1 MYSSLLIPPHPH
13 NPMNPFLTSYTLTPF
28 DQIRN
33 EHIEPAIRQGIAEQM
48 AEIDAIV
55 NNPEAPT
62 FENTILALE
71 ESGALL
77 DKVTTVM
84 YNLLSAHT
92 NDELEALAQELS
104 PVLSEHSSNIMLNE
118 GLYLRV
124 KAVMEAGADHLDAE
138 ERMLLEKTYEG
149 FERAGANLPADK
161 KERFR
166 EIKKELSQ
174 LTLQFSQNNL
184 KETNDFIL
192 HLTDEAD
199 LAGLPDS
206 QREQAAIAARER
218 NLEGWVFTLHAPSY
232 VPFMQY
238 AERRDLRHKGI
249 YRFGR
254 RCHTTL

>member
-1 MYSSLLIPPHPH
+1 
-13 NPMNPFLTSYTLTPF
+13 MNPFFTLYTLTPF
-28 DQIRN
+28 NLIRN

-62 FENTILALE
+62 FANTILALE

-92 NDELEALAQELS
+92 NDELESLAQELS

-118 GLYLRV
+118 ALYLRV
-124 KAVMEAGADHLDAE
+124 KSVMEGGTDDLDAE

-149 FERAGANLPADK
+149 FERAGANLAPEQ

-192 HLTDEAD
+192 HLTEEED
-199 LAGLPDS
+199 LAGLPES

-232 VPFMQY
+232 VPFLQY
-238 AERRDLRHKGI
+238 AERRNLRQKM
-249 YRFGR
+249 YEAY
-254 RCHTTL
+254 TTKCTRDNEHNNF